1 MALVEINDGDGC
13 LIYQALEQLSQDC
26 AKVAK
31 DTDDGIERI
40 VFQQAAD
47 KWDDIAERF
56 NAALDKSDA
65 NPGKVVTV

>member
-40 VFQQAAD
+40 VFQRLRTSGTTLPRGSTRH
-47 KWDDIAERF
+47 WTSLTRTPERW
-56 NAALDKSDA
+56 
-65 NPGKVVTV
+65 